1 MTDLPDV
8 LAKICADT
16 LAEVERRK
24 AVWTVD
30 DLRAAIDAAGD
41 PTRGFGRYLKEE
53 AARGRPALI
62 AEIKKASPS
71 GGLIRP
77 DFDPPALARAYE
89 SAGARCLSVLTDE
102 KYFQGTPEFLQAARG
117 ACALPVLRKDFMLR
131 SEEHTSEL
139 QSH

>member
-1 MTDLPDV
+1 MAAPIPVLSDGVVLLRPPREEDLPDV

-77 DFDPPALARAYE
+77 DFDPADIATLWLSLNHQVMISARRKPLNEHGNRNPIRPAR
-89 SAGARCLSVLTDE
+89 T
-102 KYFQGTPEFLQAARG
+102 
-117 ACALPVLRKDFMLR
+117 
-131 SEEHTSEL
+131 
-139 QSH
+139 